1 VFSSRAYQLLP
12 YAREDETIFFSSLE
26 WEETSALEQKVAI
39 DNTNDE
45 VVSIS
50 KIKPSRSIKAQL
62 SQDY

>member
-1 VFSSRAYQLLP
+1 LP

-26 WEETSALEQKVAI
+26 WEETSALEQKVAT